1 MTSHKS
7 WNPKHHGKSSTK
19 AGGLC
24 FPSNSLFW
32 FLQLQLNAYH
42 IGVGIYV
49 VKFDK
54 KLVLVRH
61 LRKLT
66 CKHFRPPH
74 LLSLLILLFF
84 TLCNM
89 CHKQFF
95 YRHHQ
100 SPFVTFKNA
109 NKSRGIL
116 HTSFFL
122 CFQKK
127 CWHPVDRKPLVWK
140 IPQKHCIPKKQ
151 LKWPQIHCLYT
162 YKEFKSTYSCM

>member
-1 MTSHKS
+1 M
-7 WNPKHHGKSSTK
+7 
-19 AGGLC
+19 
-24 FPSNSLFW
+24 
-32 FLQLQLNAYH
+32 
-42 IGVGIYV
+42 
-49 VKFDK
+49 
-54 KLVLVRH
+54 VLVRH

-116 HTSFFL
+116 HTSFFQ

-127 CWHPVDRKPLVWK
+127 CWHPFDRKPLVWK
-140 IPQKHCIPKKQ
+140 IPQKHCIPKSSWNGPKYIACADIRSLRVLTVACSKQ
-151 LKWPQIHCLYT
+151 ILSWVSAAAIWYNLIPD
-162 YKEFKSTYSCM
+162 